1 MCQKKKCGLWKL
13 KKKGMHRAEEIKG
26 QRQEKHRNKK
36 GEPIVSLTRGSAFYV
51 SSGYFFE
58 GAGPLRSI
66 FIQFSWLI

>member
-1 MCQKKKCGLWKL
+1 
-13 KKKGMHRAEEIKG
+13 MHRAEEIKG
-26 QRQEKHRNKK
+26 KRQEKHRNKK
-36 GEPIVSLTRGSAFYV
+36 AEPIVSLTRGFAFYV